1 MCSNQEMKGSLSRER
16 KQYGQTEVCNDKTF
30 CLPSVCVCVCVCV
43 CVYKKG
49 KRKSIQ
55 IMNEV

>member
-16 KQYGQTEVCNDKTF
+16 KQYAQTEVCNDKTF

-43 CVYKKG
+43 YKKG

-55 IMNEV
+55 MINEV